1 MALHTI
7 KNSAEQRSKPAF
19 LHFEKP
25 AKEAIEPGYINVSL
39 NDVMK
44 NMGAPQFAYDTFKAA
59 YDSDPSIEELV
70 DNFNSEGIEINTDDS
85 DVEEPE
91 QGRDDR
97 NSVSSMAKSAT
108 DLSD

>member
-7 KNSAEQRSKPAF
+7 KNSAEQRGEPAF

-25 AKEAIEPGYINVSL
+25 AKEAIKPGYINVSL

-59 YDSDPSIEELV
+59 YDSDPSIEEYV
-70 DNFNSEGIEINTDDS
+70 DNFSSQGIEINS
-85 DVEEPE
+85 DNSEIKAPE
-91 QGRDDR
+91 QDRDDT
-97 NSVSSMAKSAT
+97 NSVSAMAKSAT
-108 DLSD
+108 DLDD